1 MSEESG
7 VSKFAEFRPRWGEYE
22 WRVIRGEKVA
32 PPVNHAL
39 DEVFARRAGSG
50 ESPPSL
56 RVWDRFEPEI
66 PFGRFQS
73 LSNEVDAGNAEK
85 YGVVPVRRMTGGGAM
100 FVEPENVITYSI
112 TAPISF
118 VAGMS
123 AVESYEFL
131 DEWVVAALRSIGVE
145 AHYEPINDISSA
157 GGKIGGSAQARSFGA
172 VLHHT
177 TMSYEMDARKML
189 EVLRIGEEKVSDK
202 AVESAEKRVA
212 PIKHQTRMAKEEII
226 SALIK
231 TFAEYADGSV
241 RTDIVS
247 EDEMDEAEKLV
258 EGRYGTREWNE
269 EIP

>member
-1 MSEESG
+1 MSDTT
-7 VSKFAEFRPRWGEYE
+7 FAEFRHRWREYE

-50 ESPPSL
+50 ESDPSL
-56 RVWDRFEPEI
+56 RVWDRYEPEV

-73 LSNEVDAGNAEK
+73 LANEVNLENAEK

-100 FVEPENVITYSI
+100 FVEPENIITYSI
-112 TAPISF
+112 TVPISF
-118 VAGMS
+118 VAGMG

-131 DEWVVAALRSIGVE
+131 DEWIVEALRSIGVE
-145 AHYEPINDISSA
+145 AYHEPINDISSS
-157 GGKIGGSAQARSFGA
+157 GRKIGGSAQARSHGA

-202 AVESAEKRVA
+202 AVQSAEKRVG
-212 PIKHQTRMAKEEII
+212 PIKRQTQMTKEEVI
-226 SALIK
+226 SALIA
-231 TFAEYADGSV
+231 TFTEYAEGNV
-241 RTDIVS
+241 RTDIVAQ
-247 EDEMDEAEKLV
+247 DEMGEAEELV
-258 EGRYGTREWNE
+258 ESRYGTREWNE
-269 EIP
+269 MIP